1 MNEKNYETQVQ
12 QNKAC
17 VVIRVIEKITMSI
30 LPSVARVGRQ
40 LLAYVKTVSVVDQR
54 RYVSS
59 NNVLHMPADLEPL
72 QSNVYQPDA
81 RLVVS
86 RRRPWTEDEKDTL
99 RRGKASGLSH
109 REIAALL
116 PGRTVGTIAQRVY
129 QLDGVDVKR
138 HQRRRQHPD
147 TKLIA
152 KLAAQGLNA
161 EEIRI
166 QHLPHMSIKN
176 IRERAKI
183 RGATYRRQDSRNWD
197 MKRWTKVED
206 DIILKGKAERL
217 SNQMMLD
224 RLPGR
229 SLTAVESRVNRLW
242 VARTNSCPIR
252 APRRD
257 WAAEEEQKLST
268 WYISGKPSVEI
279 AIRLGRTVPSVR
291 GAVDRLKKRQAQAEA
306 GDSKPDQG

>member
-1 MNEKNYETQVQ
+1 MNEKNYQTQVQ
-12 QNKAC
+12 QDKAC
-17 VVIRVIEKITMSI
+17 VVIRVIENIMSNV
-30 LPSVARVGRQ
+30 PSVARVGRQ
-40 LLAYVKTVSVVDQR
+40 ILAYVKTVSVLDQR

-81 RLVVS
+81 RLGVS
-86 RRRPWTEDEKDTL
+86 RRKPWTEDEKDTL
-99 RRGKASGLSH
+99 RRGKASGLTH
-109 REIAALL
+109 REIATLL

-152 KLAAQGLNA
+152 NLAAQGLNA

-166 QHLPHMSIKN
+166 HHLPHMSIKN

-183 RGATYRRQDSRNWD
+183 RGATYRRQDTRTWD
-197 MKRWTKVED
+197 MKRWTKAED

-217 SNQMMLD
+217 SNQMVLD
-224 RLPGR
+224 QLPGR
-229 SLTAVESRVNRLW
+229 SLTALESRVNRLW
-242 VARTNSCPIR
+242 VASTNSCPIR

-257 WAAEEEQKLST
+257 WAAEEEQNLST
-268 WYISGKPSVEI
+268 CLLYTSPSP
-279 AIRLGRTVPSVR
+279 R
-291 GAVDRLKKRQAQAEA
+291 D
-306 GDSKPDQG
+306 

>member
-1 MNEKNYETQVQ
+1 MNEKKYETQVQ
-12 QNKAC
+12 QDKAC
-17 VVIRVIEKITMSI
+17 VVIPCHKKIMSI

-40 LLAYVKTVSVVDQR
+40 LSAFVKTISVLDQR
-54 RYVSS
+54 RYISS
-59 NNVLHMPADLEPL
+59 NTVLRMPADLELL

-81 RLVVS
+81 RLGVS

-99 RRGKASGLSH
+99 RRGKASGLTH

-129 QLDGVDVKR
+129 QLDGVNVKR

-152 KLAAQGLNA
+152 TLAAQGLNA

-166 QHLPHMSIKN
+166 HHLPHMSIKN

-183 RGATYRRQDSRNWD
+183 RGATYRRQDTRNWD
-197 MKRWTKVED
+197 MRRWTKAED
-206 DIILKGKAERL
+206 DVILKGKAERL
-217 SNQMMLD
+217 SNQMVLD
-224 RLPGR
+224 QLPGR
-229 SLTAVESRVNRLW
+229 SLTALESRINRLW

-257 WAAEEEQKLST
+257 WAVEEEQNLST
-268 WYISGKPSVEI
+268 WYISGKPVVEI

-291 GAVDRLKKRQAQAEA
+291 GAVDRLKRRQAQAETSDRKA
-306 GDSKPDQG
+306 D